1 MPKINKNW
9 LILFAALF
17 VGALA
22 AFGTK
27 NYIKNKVDGIEAQ
40 NKNRAMVKVVVAKKS
55 LEKGMT
61 LSIENMAT
69 REVPQVWAHSGTI
82 TPDQFSRAEGA
93 VLAYP
98 ASEGEPVIWAQL
110 VSQKVTTF
118 SAKLDAGRRAVT
130 VPVDEIS
137 SISGMVEPDDLIDI
151 VVSMQKDSHNFTFT
165 LLQSVRVLATG
176 TKVSQSTKDDEG
188 RPITY
193 TTVTLDTSPE
203 DAKRLIAAREIGRVT
218 ALLRA
223 PGDISNVS
231 TSRAN
236 AEDLLGL
243 GSQVSYGLSSVPV
256 IYGGGP
262 IKEGLRMNPPKE
274 LDEFMP
280 AEDSKQALPTLPLK
294 SPINSVGSTIA
305 KK

>member
-1 MPKINKNW
+1 MIPKINKNW
-9 LILFAALF
+9 LILIVALMVGGMAAL
-17 VGALA
+17 
-22 AFGTK
+22 GTK
-27 NYIKNKVDGIEAQ
+27 NYIKNKVEDIEAI
-40 NKNRAMVKVVVAKKS
+40 NKNKAMVKVVVAKKA
-55 LEKGMT
+55 LEKGEM
-61 LSIENMAT
+61 LSSQNMAT
-69 REVPQVWAHSGTI
+69 REVPQEWAHSGAI

-93 VLAYP
+93 VLAYSANP
-98 ASEGEPVIWAQL
+98 GEPVIWAQL
-110 VSQKVTTF
+110 EGQKLATF
-118 SAKLDAGRRAVT
+118 SAKLDMGRRAVT

-151 VVSMQKDSHNFTFT
+151 VVSMQRDNHNFTFT

-176 TKVSQSTKDDEG
+176 SKVSQSSKDDAG
-188 RPITY
+188 QPITY

-223 PGDISNVS
+223 PGDTNNVS
-231 TSRAN
+231 TTREN

-243 GSQVSYGLSSVPV
+243 GMPNSYGLSSVPV

-262 IKEGLRMNPPKE
+262 IKEGLQMNPPKE

-280 AEDSKQALPTLPLK
+280 SAEETVSLAKPPLK
-294 SPINSVGSTIA
+294 NLSNLSL
-305 KK
+305 K

>member
-9 LILFAALF
+9 LILFVALI

-27 NYIKNKVDGIEAQ
+27 NYIKNKVEDIEAQ
-40 NKNRAMVKVVVAKKS
+40 NKNKTFVKVVVAKKT
-55 LEKGMT
+55 LEKGTT
-61 LSIENMAT
+61 LSLQNMAT
-69 REVPQVWAHSGTI
+69 REVPQQWAHSGVI
-82 TPDQFSRAEGA
+82 TSDQFSRAEGS

-110 VSQKVTTF
+110 VSQKVATF

-151 VVSMQKDSHNFTFT
+151 VVSMQKDSHNYTFT
-165 LLQSVRVLATG
+165 LLQSVHVLATG

-218 ALLRA
+218 ALLRS
-223 PGDISNVS
+223 PGDISNIS

-236 AEDLLGL
+236 AEDLLGF

-262 IKEGLRMNPPKE
+262 IKEGLRMNPPRD
-274 LDEFMP
+274 LDESTP
-280 AEDSKQALPTLPLK
+280 AEDTKKVLSTLPIMSPLK
-294 SPINSVGSTIA
+294 KIGGTAV
-305 KK
+305 KR

>member
-1 MPKINKNW
+1 MIPTINKNW
-9 LILFAALF
+9 VILIVALV
-17 VGALA
+17 VGGLA
-22 AFGTK
+22 AFSTK
-27 NYIKNKVDGIEAQ
+27 NYIKNKVEDIEAL
-40 NKNRAMVKVVVAKKS
+40 NKNKAMVKVVVAKQP
-55 LEKGMT
+55 LEKGEV
-61 LSIENMAT
+61 LSAQNMAT
-69 REVPQVWAHSGTI
+69 REVPQEWAHSGAI

-93 VLAYP
+93 VLAYS
-98 ASEGEPVIWAQL
+98 AGQGEPVIWAQL
-110 VSQKVTTF
+110 ESQKVATF

-151 VVSMQKDSHNFTFT
+151 VVSMQKDTRNFTFT

-176 TKVSQSTKDDEG
+176 SKISQSSKDDTG
-188 RPITY
+188 QPITY

-203 DAKRLIAAREIGRVT
+203 DAKRLIAAREVGRVT

-223 PGDISNVS
+223 PGDTTHVS
-231 TSRAN
+231 TTRAN

-243 GSQVSYGLSSVPV
+243 GMPTTYGLSSVPV

-262 IKEGLRMNPPKE
+262 IKEGLQMHSSKA

-280 AEDSKQALPTLPLK
+280 TADDMASLPKPPPNNLSNASLK
-294 SPINSVGSTIA
+294 
-305 KK
+305 